1 MEVCDFASTDHKLT
15 LEALHFMDGNVMRHL
30 LVPELLRDVI
40 GFHETPRSVEAAVME
55 QLLAQG
61 GTQGIA
67 LHWGCTL
74 CQFCRSA
81 VWKRSGL
88 RPELQIIVMRLLM
101 IAVILNI
108 VSI

>member
-1 MEVCDFASTDHKLT
+1 MCDFASSDHKLT
-15 LEALHFMDGNVMRHL
+15 LEALQFMDGNVMRHL
-30 LVPELLRDVI
+30 LVPELLRVVI
-40 GFHETPRSVEAAVME
+40 GFHETPRRGFVEAAVIE

-61 GTQGIA
+61 GTQGTA
-67 LHWGCTL
+67 LHWGYTL

-81 VWKRSGL
+81 VWKRSGV
-88 RPELQIIVMRLLM
+88 RPELQILVMRLLM